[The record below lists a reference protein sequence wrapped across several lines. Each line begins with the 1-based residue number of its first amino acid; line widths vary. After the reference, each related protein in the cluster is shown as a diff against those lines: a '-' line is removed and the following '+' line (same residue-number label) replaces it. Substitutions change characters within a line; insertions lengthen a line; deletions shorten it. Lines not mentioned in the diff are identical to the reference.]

1 MHLHNRSLVYLTS
14 FLLISFLFTQ
24 NAIGQNAVLT
34 QAGNLIKSGNSKEL
48 VKMLH
53 DRVDI
58 TIDKDQQT
66 FSSAQAEFVLKDFF
80 QKNPPISFQI
90 IHEGGPKDGLQYV
103 IGKYASTNGN
113 FRVLVR
119 VRKVN
124 DIYKIYNLDF
134 SRE

>member
-1 MHLHNRSLVYLTS
+1 MHLHNKSLVQLTS
-14 FLLISFLFTQ
+14 FLLISFLFIQ
-24 NAIGQNAVLT
+24 NAFGQNSTLN

-48 VKMLH
+48 VKILH

-58 TIDKDQQT
+58 TIEKDQQT

-80 QKNPPISFQI
+80 QKNQPSSFQV
-90 IHEGGPKDGLQYV
+90 IHEGGPKDGLQFIIGRYV
-103 IGKYASTNGN
+103 STNGN